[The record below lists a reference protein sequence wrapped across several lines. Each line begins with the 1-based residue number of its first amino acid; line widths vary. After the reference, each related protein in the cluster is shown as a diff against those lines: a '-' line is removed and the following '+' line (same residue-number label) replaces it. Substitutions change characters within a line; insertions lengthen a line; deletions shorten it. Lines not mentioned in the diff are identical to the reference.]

1 MYSIVAVKQAVET
14 KEAGTVATPPA
25 SDVAVAEAAGGGEG
39 RLWEGRAGGLSEVR
53 AVGGESGALCLV
65 PWCGLTL
72 GTDGSKSL
80 DLNEFW
86 VNQYAH
92 WALF

>member
-1 MYSIVAVKQAVET
+1 M

-25 SDVAVAEAAGGGEG
+25 GDVAVVEAAGRGEG
-39 RLWEGRAGGLSEVR
+39 RVSEVR

-72 GTDGSKSL
+72 GTDESNSL

-92 WALF
+92 